1 MSKRLSFTRLDTFEQ
16 CPAKYSKRYI
26 ERATTDRPDSLTF
39 GSTLHTALEH
49 MGKGMMSLE
58 EGQRVSADAVCEAFD
73 DAWAQAGCTDRALY
87 TEGRRLLA
95 QWSERMG
102 EVQPGQ
108 VIDVERRFT
117 MQLAGVQLTGFMDR
131 VDRIDEHTVRVLDY
145 KSSRAYMLPD
155 DSMQLALYGMAA
167 KQMYKAERVQIGFDL
182 LRHNQV
188 VVCDLTD
195 EHAERCLQW
204 VHTLASQLQAAKE
217 YPAKL
222 NTFCNW
228 CDYKLQCGSYTAAIQ
243 QPLHVLNL
251 ADDDQ
256 ALADTIMATKQR
268 LKELQSL
275 QRTQAIHGEGAKRP
289 SVRRSRKL
297 PADRAA
303 KVLAKYGV
311 DLPLSALSIDSK
323 SATKMTKHLSKSD
336 RALVGAAIE
345 AETITSNTT
354 VVR

>member
-26 ERATTDRPDSLTF
+26 QRAMADRPDSLTF
-39 GSTLHTALEH
+39 GSTLHTALEQI
-49 MGKGMMSLE
+49 GRRLAILT
-58 EGQRVSADAVCEAFD
+58 EGQPVDADAVCKAFE
-73 DAWAQAGCTDRALY
+73 DAWIQAGCTDRALY
-87 TEGRRLLA
+87 TEGRRLLT

-117 MQLAGVQLTGFMDR
+117 MQLAGVQLVGFMDR
-131 VDRIDEHTVRVLDY
+131 VDRIDDDTVRVLDY

-155 DSMQLALYGMAA
+155 DSMQLALYGIAA
-167 KQMYKAERVQIGFDL
+167 KQMYNVARVQIGFDL

-204 VHTLASQLQAAKE
+204 VDTLARQLQAAND

-228 CDYKLQCGSYTAAIQ
+228 CVYKLQCSSYTAAIE

-251 ADDDQ
+251 ADDEQ
-256 ALADTIMATKQR
+256 TLSDTIMATKQR
-268 LKELQSL
+268 LKELQGL
-275 QRTQAIHGEGAKRP
+275 QRTQALHGEGQKRP
-289 SVRRSRKL
+289 SVRRSRRL
-297 PADRAA
+297 PADKAA

-323 SATKMTKHLSKSD
+323 SAAKMTKHLSKSD
-336 RALVGAAIE
+336 RAMAGAAIE